1 MTPPATARVR
11 PAPAGPAPALRAHPQ
26 STPRPR
32 RAPAITPRLP
42 RRVSGPDR
50 LRRAAGPALALSE
63 LPLLDRLIKGR
74 AWIGLVAFALI
85 GIVTMQ
91 LALLEMNAGIGR
103 ALVHEAALERENSA
117 LSVEASEAEA
127 ADTIEQQAGQ
137 LGMQLVAP
145 GTLRFLSAQG
155 GEGAVARAVAAL
167 NADAARAGAGSTS
180 EGSAGGTSGGSP
192 GSSSESSE
200 GAAGEASAS
209 ATGEASS
216 ASATGEASS
225 TGATGEASSALAGA
239 SGEPTVGASTVGA
252 GETAAAGSGEAA
264 APQTPATAPGG
275 AGEAAAPQAR
285 AGAGAAGEAETGS
298 G

>member
-11 PAPAGPAPALRAHPQ
+11 PAPAGPAPALRAGPQ
-26 STPRPR
+26 SPPRPR
-32 RAPAITPRLP
+32 RAPAIAPRIP

-91 LALLEMNAGIGR
+91 LALLKLNAGIGR
-103 ALVHEAALERENSA
+103 ALVHAAALERENSA

-127 ADTIEQQAGQ
+127 ADTVEQQAGQ
-137 LGMQLVAP
+137 LGMQFVAP

-155 GEGAVARAVAAL
+155 GEGEVARAVAAL
-167 NADAARAGAGSTS
+167 NADAVRAG
-180 EGSAGGTSGGSP
+180 EGGTSGGSAGGASE
-192 GSSSESSE
+192 GSEGSEGS
-200 GAAGEASAS
+200 GAAGEARRRHRR
-209 ATGEASS
+209 ASS
-216 ASATGEASS
+216 ASA
-225 TGATGEASSALAGA
+225 A
-239 SGEPTVGASTVGA
+239 SGDQRQREHRRRRRNRLA
-252 GETAAAGSGEAA
+252 
-264 APQTPATAPGG
+264 G
-275 AGEAAAPQAR
+275 AGEAATAAAPPAKR
-285 AGAGAAGEAETGS
+285 SREAAGSAAGSAALPGQANPPNRARPRAAPRPAPPRARRGS

>member
-1 MTPPATARVR
+1 MTPPATGHIR
-11 PAPAGPAPALRAHPQ
+11 PTPVGPVSALRARPQ
-26 STPRPR
+26 SPPRPR
-32 RAPAITPRLP
+32 RAPAIAPRMP

-91 LALLEMNAGIGR
+91 LALLKMNAGIGR
-103 ALVHEAALERENSA
+103 ALVHEAALERENST

-155 GEGAVARAVAAL
+155 GEDAVARAVAAL
-167 NADAARAGAGSTS
+167 NADAVRAG
-180 EGSAGGTSGGSP
+180 AGGTSGGSAGGTSDGSEGGTSAGSAD
-192 GSSSESSE
+192 GSSEGSE

-209 ATGEASS
+209 ATSEASS
-216 ASATGEASS
+216 ASATGEA
-225 TGATGEASSALAGA
+225 GSAPAGA
-239 SGEPTVGASTVGA
+239 SGEPAAGASTVGA
-252 GETAAAGSGEAA
+252 AGSGE
-264 APQTPATAPGG
+264 TAPAQ
-275 AGEAAAPQAR
+275 AGEAAASQAP
-285 AGAGAAGEAETGS
+285 AGAGTAGEAETGS